1 MGYRVIENEK
11 LFEVVEHRT
20 ETKEQ
25 YTIRRFN
32 TKEDAKKF
40 SKHLSVR
47 FCWIAKH
54 THRWKQPSPARTMRR
69 GFFES

>member
-32 TKEDAKKF
+32 TKDDAKKF
-40 SKHLSVR
+40 SKHLNLGG
-47 FCWIAKH
+47 
-54 THRWKQPSPARTMRR
+54 
-69 GFFES
+69 GFDGWTPHFFLKTIKEPVY